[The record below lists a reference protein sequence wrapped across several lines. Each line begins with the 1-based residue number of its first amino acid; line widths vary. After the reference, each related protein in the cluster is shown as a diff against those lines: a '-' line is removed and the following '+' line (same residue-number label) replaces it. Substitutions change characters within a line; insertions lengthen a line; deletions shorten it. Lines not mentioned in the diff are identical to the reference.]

1 MRVRV
6 HLNLHTKRW
15 SITAISGP
23 KRGCVIDTRDSV
35 ALRDV
40 RLVVSAAGRER
51 AVHKLH
57 KRTVHA
63 WAEGTLCECAQPAD
77 AVQFTYNPF
86 TAATFTRCADGAPIH
101 AATHAW
107 FTSERKA
114 YAIA

>member
-6 HLNLHTKRW
+6 HLNLHTGLW
-15 SITAISGP
+15 SVTAISGP
-23 KRGCVIDTRDSV
+23 RRGCVIDSRAAV
-35 ALRDV
+35 GLRDV

-63 WAEGTLCECAQPAD
+63 WAEGELCECAMPPD
-77 AVQFTYNPF
+77 AVRFTYNPF
-86 TAATFTRCADGAPIH
+86 KAATFTRCDTGAAVH
-101 AATHAW
+101 TAAHAW

-114 YAIA
+114 YASA